1 MTFDLQIIMS
11 VFVRVKTTDMSEDV
25 LTLPINLQRLK
36 RVNQIGKE
44 QSSMA
49 SALIIEVSLF
59 NGTISNEKYRNKSR
73 PV

>member
-25 LTLPINLQRLK
+25 LTLPINLQTFK